1 MATITAQLTVT
12 SDISSYGG
20 PSINKTMTMTK
31 PGSTSGLERTSGI
44 QRKYLTATNE
54 VDLIQGAAGVV
65 ADMNVSATSSAAKIY
80 IKYLEAD
87 TSKYVTI
94 SFGDQSG
101 GASLTANDSNGAHME
116 IGRLYGDDWM
126 LIPWDGTSATGDIC
140 VLPSSASAAEPAVIE
155 YVVFFDIAT

>member
-20 PSINKTMTMTK
+20 PSITKNMTMTK
-31 PGSTSGLERTSGI
+31 AGSTSGLESTSGI
-44 QRKYLTATNE
+44 QRKYLTAANE

-94 SFGDQSG
+94 SFGNASTG
-101 GASLTANDSNGAHME
+101 SSLTANDSNGAHME
-116 IGRLYGDDWM
+116 VGRLYGDDWM